1 MAINKISILLPV
13 YNTPKEWLTDSVQS
27 ILNQTHKDFELLILD
42 DGSSNPGTQ
51 QSLTDLEKIDSRI
64 SVKKNKSNLGLAK
77 NLNQGLLLAKHQWV
91 ARMDSDDIAHP
102 DRLKQQIHFLNKN
115 NEVSILG
122 TNIQCFDGSTRIIR
136 YPTTHRE
143 ISTSMLWGCQ
153 VAHPTVIYNKNTI
166 LSVGGYPEDKQ
177 NTEDYALWTKIIAG
191 GPDAKF
197 HNLPETLLDYRVQRN
212 RKEYY
217 SIQEIN
223 GDIIRKNFWENCNL
237 NANLCYLLQRSLSR
251 RSDVSSSQLERDL
264 TEFLLSIENNPKIDE
279 HLLKH
284 RLKLIVSK
292 FLRRS
297 KKLEFLPS
305 LIQCHLF
312 PSNYFSGS
320 SRIRRQ

>member
-1 MAINKISILLPV
+1 
-13 YNTPKEWLTDSVQS
+13 
-27 ILNQTHKDFELLILD
+27 
-42 DGSSNPGTQ
+42 
-51 QSLTDLEKIDSRI
+51 
-64 SVKKNKSNLGLAK
+64 
-77 NLNQGLLLAKHQWV
+77 
-91 ARMDSDDIAHP
+91 
-102 DRLKQQIHFLNKN
+102 
-115 NEVSILG
+115 
-122 TNIQCFDGSTRIIR
+122 
-136 YPTTHRE
+136 
-143 ISTSMLWGCQ
+143 MLWGCQ

-191 GPDAKF
+191 RPDAKF

-223 GDIIRKNFWENCNL
+223 SDIIRKNFWENCNL
-237 NANLCYLLQRSLSR
+237 NSNLCYLLQRSLSR

>member
-136 YPTTHRE
+136 HPTTHRE

-177 NTEDYALWTKIIAG
+177 NAEDYALWTKSLLAAPTQNSITYRRHFWTTECKEIEKNTTAFRKSTATLYAKTFGKIAIST
-191 GPDAKF
+191 PTSVTYF
-197 HNLPETLLDYRVQRN
+197 
-212 RKEYY
+212 
-217 SIQEIN
+217 
-223 GDIIRKNFWENCNL
+223 
-237 NANLCYLLQRSLSR
+237 NAR
-251 RSDVSSSQLERDL
+251 
-264 TEFLLSIENNPKIDE
+264 
-279 HLLKH
+279 
-284 RLKLIVSK
+284 
-292 FLRRS
+292 
-297 KKLEFLPS
+297 
-305 LIQCHLF
+305 
-312 PSNYFSGS
+312 
-320 SRIRRQ
+320 